1 MEENNNENR
10 TDYEPNF
17 ILKDP
22 EPIAENPSFVTAD
35 TIQDD
40 GLSDI
45 FSEEELRG
53 AGINVEEVLGKDVQE
68 EQSGAQAYGGEDPF
82 AKSEQPQT
90 PTEEEGR
97 YRDPRENFRPGAAAA
112 GTDGVPAA
120 GAPFTLT
127 GLLLGLGAGLG
138 YALYSIFSRMILNR
152 GY

>member
-53 AGINVEEVLGKDVQE
+53 AGINVEEVLGKDVRE
-68 EQSGAQAYGGEDPF
+68 EQINAQAYGGEDGQVPRLLRQCR
-82 AKSEQPQT
+82 A
-90 PTEEEGR
+90 
-97 YRDPRENFRPGAAAA
+97 YARD
-112 GTDGVPAA
+112 DCQ
-120 GAPFTLT
+120 
-127 GLLLGLGAGLG
+127 GAGMV
-138 YALYSIFSRMILNR
+138 R
-152 GY
+152 

>member
-1 MEENNNENR
+1 MEENINESR

-53 AGINVEEVLGKDVQE
+53 AGINVEEVLGKDVRE
-68 EQSGAQAYGGEDPF
+68 EQSSEQAREESDPF
-82 AKSEQPQT
+82 AKGEQPQS
-90 PTEEEGR
+90 PAEEGR
-97 YRDPRENFRPGAAAA
+97 YRDPRENFRPGAGTA
-112 GTDGVPAA
+112 GTAA
-120 GAPFTLT
+120 DT
-127 GLLLGLGAGLG
+127 GTGSA
-138 YALYSIFSRMILNR
+138 AVRKR
-152 GY
+152 